1 MKKTYLNVKSLL
13 STMMSA
19 LLAILGFSSCDPVD
33 DEDGGGDYPV
43 MYGTPTGYYEVKGAV
58 MTEDNVPVEGA
69 KVVLKH
75 PESTYPVADTVKSS
89 RDGSYLIEA
98 AAFPGDVRILCLPDS
113 KKLEAD
119 SVDVKPVF
127 EDMPGSNSWTVGKA
141 RINHDFKL
149 KKRAN

>member
-19 LLAILGFSSCDPVD
+19 LLAILGFSSCDPAD
-33 DEDGGGDYPV
+33 DEDDGDYPV

-58 MTEDNVPVEGA
+58 MTEDDVPVEDA
-69 KVVLKH
+69 KVVLKR

-89 RDGSYLIEA
+89 RNGSYLIEA